1 MRVNPLEVSKLL
13 DIKKTPRHT
22 LYDIQH
28 KTYNTAYNTRPIT
41 YGIQH
46 KTYYTRHTAQYVQ
59 YTVYTKIPTTHN
71 LQHGI
76 QHKTHN
82 IRHTAQ
88 DLQYIYHEKYN
99 TILTTRHTAQELQYT
114 TYNIHAQ
121 NTLRELF
128 IIRLKTRH
136 TTQTYNMLYTTNT
149 NESYSIQNLQQRTF
163 NIRHTQQNY
172 TNERQNTHEKETHL
186 AY

>member
-13 DIKKTPRHT
+13 NKKKPRHT

-59 YTVYTKIPTTHN
+59 YTEYTKIPTTHN

-121 NTLRELF
+121 NTLRAIFSYDVKHDIQHRPITCYIQQTPRDLQHTKLTTTY
-128 IIRLKTRH
+128 IQH
-136 TTQTYNMLYTTNT
+136 TTYPTKLY
-149 NESYSIQNLQQRTF
+149 Q
-163 NIRHTQQNY
+163 
-172 TNERQNTHEKETHL
+172 
-186 AY
+186 